1 MTRSATPATRNS
13 ATWRV
18 KPPKATTFAA
28 LPIGT
33 AIGPSPRSCWRR
45 LQTQKQHRANTGPP
59 LDPQSKTRT
68 LRCPFRRKLLRE
80 FYLYRL
86 YLCMYVYI
94 YRDFNCHGWLPD
106 GNKMINSGGLA
117 FRILRQHHITRHITQ
132 ETVRS
137 VFERSGRKPLC
148 PMVPP
153 SKSIGS
159 TCAVVVSDPWVRN
172 FPLAWEGRTG
182 LKSWLWWRFD
192 PAMKRSWELLITGS
206 DLAMALNSLTA
217 TKNMA
222 APDQNCDPAG
232 TLSTLPKSQVPC
244 PNPLPAT
251 PSWLLQLNG
260 SVPLK

>member
-1 MTRSATPATRNS
+1 
-13 ATWRV
+13 
-18 KPPKATTFAA
+18 
-28 LPIGT
+28 
-33 AIGPSPRSCWRR
+33 
-45 LQTQKQHRANTGPP
+45 
-59 LDPQSKTRT
+59 
-68 LRCPFRRKLLRE
+68 
-80 FYLYRL
+80 
-86 YLCMYVYI
+86 MYVYI

-232 TLSTLPKSQVPC
+232 TQLYPSPKSHAQIPC
-244 PNPLPAT
+244 QPLLHDFF
-251 PSWLLQLNG
+251 SWMDLCLWNSGRKPRGEPVGKGLG
-260 SVPLK
+260 GHL